1 MEQTLTAVEDLTE
14 VASRAVAAER
24 DARSVRWHNPA
35 AVRKAAAAVRDSLD
49 DERSALS
56 RPSYSGLSPSPHM
69 ARQLELITTLQ
80 PPLPA
85 DAGIGTAAQ
94 AEA

>member
-35 AVRKAAAAVRDSLD
+35 AVRTT
-49 DERSALS
+49 
-56 RPSYSGLSPSPHM
+56 PSP
-69 ARQLELITTLQ
+69 R
-80 PPLPA
+80 
-85 DAGIGTAAQ
+85 
-94 AEA
+94 